1 MRNSH
6 LTLRIFIWSLTLG
19 MVACTD
25 KTETLSFPPISDYA
39 PLTIGKYIT
48 YRVDSLVFTNFG
60 RNTEIHKYQM
70 KHVVD
75 ALFTDG
81 MGRPSYRIIRY
92 ISDSTA
98 STPWQ
103 PDGTYYIT
111 SVGDQLEVVED
122 NLRVI
127 KLHQPLRA
135 EYIWKGNRFL
145 PTDPYEPIYNFS
157 NDDAMIDWEFRIDGD
172 PTTFSHRGI
181 TYNNVLTVDAVDE
194 SFNIP
199 ITTPAVYASRSR
211 SVERFSKGIGLV
223 YREHELWEY
232 QPNTGGS
239 GGPYKIGFG
248 ITQWMVDHN

>member
-1 MRNSH
+1 MRNSNFA
-6 LTLRIFIWSLTLG
+6 LRFIFWSLTLG
-19 MVACTD
+19 SVACTD
-25 KTETLSFPPISDYA
+25 KTETLSFPPLSDYA
-39 PLTIGKYIT
+39 PLSVGKYIT

-60 RNTEIHKYQM
+60 RSTEIHKYQM

-98 STPWQ
+98 RTAWQ

-111 SVGDQLEVVED
+111 SVSDQLEWTED

-135 EYIWKGNRFL
+135 EYTWKGNRFL
-145 PTDPYEPIYNFS
+145 PTDPFEPLYNFS
-157 NDDAMIDWEFRIDGD
+157 NDDAMADWNFRIDGN
-172 PTTFSHRGI
+172 PTTFTHRGN
-181 TYNNVLTVDAVDE
+181 TYAEVLTVDAANE
-194 SFNIP
+194 SFNVP
-199 ITTPAVYASRSR
+199 ITSPNVYASRSR
-211 SVERFSKGIGLV
+211 SIERYAKNIGLV
-223 YREHELWEY
+223 YREFELWEY
-232 QPNTGGS
+232 QPNPGGS

-248 ITQWMVDHN
+248 ITQWMIDHN